1 MNPILR
7 NILLG
12 IAIIVVLYLIYYFFF
27 SNKNLSDMNPGNKEV
42 KISASKL
49 ATNAN
54 SNNFTYSIWF
64 YVSDWQYR
72 LTEAKDLLVRSQ
84 DGSSNPHISMAP
96 YENNLNIN
104 ISSIQPGGKGGDNDC
119 TIRNFPLQRWTH
131 VLVSLNNRTLDVYLD
146 GKLVRTCI
154 LSGVAKPIGESDVLI
169 TPNGGFS
176 GWTSRFRTWSKP
188 LNPQEVFNVYR
199 EGPGST
205 GSGLSFLDRY
215 KLRISYYVDN
225 VEQGSFSF

>member
-12 IAIIVVLYLIYYFFF
+12 IAIIVVLYIIYYFFI
-27 SNKNLSDMNPGNKEV
+27 KTENLSKMNPGNKEI
-42 KISASKL
+42 KIDSGKL
-49 ATNAN
+49 ANNAN
-54 SNNFTYSIWF
+54 SNNFAYSIWF
-64 YVSDWQYR
+64 YLSDWQYR
-72 LTEAKDLLVRSQ
+72 LTESKDLIIRAQ
-84 DGSSNPHISMAP
+84 GKTSNPHITMAP

-104 ISSIQPGGKGGDNDC
+104 ISSTSPGNKSSNNDC

-131 VLVSLNNRTLDVYLD
+131 LVVSLNNRTLDVYLD

-154 LSGVAKPIGESDVLI
+154 LSGVAKPMGDSDVLI

-188 LNPQEVFNVYR
+188 LNPQEVFNIYR

-205 GSGLSFLDRY
+205 GRSILDRY
-215 KLRISYYVDN
+215 KLRLSYYVDN

>member
-12 IAIIVVLYLIYYFFF
+12 ITIIVVLYVIYYFLIRTE
-27 SNKNLSDMNPGNKEV
+27 NLSKMNPGNKEI
-42 KISASKL
+42 KIDSGKL
-49 ATNAN
+49 ANNAN
-54 SNNFTYSIWF
+54 SNNFAYSIWF

-72 LTEAKDLLVRSQ
+72 LTESKDLVVRSQ
-84 DGSSNPHISMAP
+84 GDISNPHISMAP

-104 ISSIQPGGKGGDNDC
+104 ISSISPGNESSKNNC

-131 VLVSLNNRTLDVYLD
+131 LLVSLNNRTLDVYLD

-154 LSGVAKPIGESDVLI
+154 LSGVAKPVGESDVLI

-205 GSGLSFLDRY
+205 GTSFLDRY
-215 KLRISYYVDN
+215 KLRVSYYVDN